1 MTAVDVAGQI
11 KLNGGESESDYY
23 SFTLP
28 AIQNVT
34 IEVMSTSLT
43 RYQSDPAGTIDSVVR
58 IYDQNGNFDRGKRRP
73 VRLRRTSNLL
83 DLSLPGGTYYI
94 QVDTY
99 FGTGVPHTDVGK
111 YEMLIYTFAAG
122 NAVDLAD
129 LLDGESGNDT
139 LNGDRGND
147 LLLGGIGDDKL
158 AGGAGDDSYDGGT
171 GTDRLVELGDV
182 NFKPPT
188 PR

>member
-1 MTAVDVAGQI
+1 
-11 KLNGGESESDYY
+11 
-23 SFTLP
+23 
-28 AIQNVT
+28 
-34 IEVMSTSLT
+34 MSTSLT

-58 IYDQNGNFDRGKRRP
+58 IYDQNGNRSRKTTTSSS
-73 VRLRRTSNLL
+73 RRTRNLL

-158 AGGAGDDSYDGGT
+158 TGGRRRRQLRRRHRD
-171 GTDRLVELGDV
+171 
-182 NFKPPT
+182 
-188 PR
+188 